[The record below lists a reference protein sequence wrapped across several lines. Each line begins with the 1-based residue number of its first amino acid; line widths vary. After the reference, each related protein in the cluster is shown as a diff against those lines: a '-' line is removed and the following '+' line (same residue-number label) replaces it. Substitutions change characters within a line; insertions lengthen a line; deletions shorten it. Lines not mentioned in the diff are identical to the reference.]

1 MLLVLFILLILHKCN
16 LVAAAVNEQSA
27 TNLSAL
33 LPPALSND
41 SSTQQFRQNTIK
53 QLERITQGTE
63 QFSLEFFKLL
73 SRAVTGLNY
82 DFIVSP
88 FSIWSLLVL
97 QAEGADGNTRT
108 QLQQVLRLPD
118 DLTYLRTSYKH
129 LNKSLNIQAPNVE
142 VTSSQMLFSDKNRP
156 IESEYAFK
164 LDHFYA
170 ADHMP
175 INFYNAVEA
184 YNVINQY
191 VSART
196 KGQIPKIVNMD
207 DLREAQMLSI
217 STLFFRGQWKVILV
231 GFRLLFRSPSLKHW
245 DGPRKFSS
253 NYNIFFRIFKSK
265 QDNSISKCYII
276 LMNL

>member
-1 MLLVLFILLILHKCN
+1 MKSIILIGALLHAHTVTA
-16 LVAAAVNEQSA
+16 AAAVQSPA
-27 TNLSAL
+27 TNLSAI
-33 LPPALSND
+33 LPPSLAND
-41 SSTQQFRQNTIK
+41 SNTQQFRK
-53 QLERITQGTE
+53 AAVKELERITQGTE

-118 DLTYLRTSYKH
+118 ELTYLRSSYTH
-129 LNKSLNIQAPNVE
+129 INQSLHVQTANVQ
-142 VTSSQMLFSDKNRP
+142 VTSSQILFSDKNRP
-156 IESEYAFK
+156 IDPEYAYK

-175 INFYNAVEA
+175 VNFYNVAEA

-191 VSART
+191 VSERT
-196 KGQIPKIVNMD
+196 NGQIPRIVNMD

-217 STLFFRGQWKVILV
+217 STLFFRGQWKV
-231 GFRLLFRSPSLKHW
+231 
-245 DGPRKFSS
+245 
-253 NYNIFFRIFKSK
+253 N
-265 QDNSISKCYII
+265 
-276 LMNL
+276 

>member
-1 MLLVLFILLILHKCN
+1 MRAIILIGLLVGPCTFGVL
-16 LVAAAVNEQSA
+16 ANETTTA
-27 TNLSAL
+27 NLSSI

-41 SSTQQFRQNTIK
+41 SDTQQFRQNAIK
-53 QLERITQGTE
+53 ELERIAHGTE

-73 SRAVTGLNY
+73 SRAVSGLNY

-108 QLQQVLRLPD
+108 QLQQVLRLPEEF
-118 DLTYLRTSYKH
+118 TYLRSSYKH
-129 LNKSLNIQAPNVE
+129 INKSLNIRASNVQ
-142 VTSSQMLFSDKNRP
+142 VTSSQVLFSDKNRP
-156 IESEYAFK
+156 IDPEYAYK

-175 INFYNAVEA
+175 VNFYNVVEA

-191 VSART
+191 VNERT
-196 KGQIPKIVNMD
+196 NGQIPKIVNMD

-217 STLFFRGQWKVILV
+217 STLFFRGQWKVTITIKSN
-231 GFRLLFRSPSLKHW
+231 G
-245 DGPRKFSS
+245 KFT
-253 NYNIFFRIFKSK
+253 N
-265 QDNSISKCYII
+265 
-276 LMNL
+276 

>member
-1 MLLVLFILLILHKCN
+1 MKSIILIGALLHAHTFATA
-16 LVAAAVNEQSA
+16 AAAVESPA
-27 TNLSAL
+27 TNLSAI
-33 LPPALSND
+33 LPPPLAND
-41 SSTQQFRQNTIK
+41 SNTQQFRK
-53 QLERITQGTE
+53 AAAKELERITQGTE

-118 DLTYLRTSYKH
+118 ELTYLRSSYTH
-129 LNKSLNIQAPNVE
+129 INQSLHVQTDNVQ
-142 VTSSQMLFSDKNRP
+142 VTSSQILFSDKNRP
-156 IESEYAFK
+156 IDPEYAYK

-175 INFYNAVEA
+175 VNFYNVAEA

-191 VSART
+191 VSERT
-196 KGQIPKIVNMD
+196 NGQIPRIVNMD

-217 STLFFRGQWKVILV
+217 STLFFRGQWKVKIA
-231 GFRLLFRSPSLKHW
+231 RT
-245 DGPRKFSS
+245 
-253 NYNIFFRIFKSK
+253 
-265 QDNSISKCYII
+265 
-276 LMNL
+276 